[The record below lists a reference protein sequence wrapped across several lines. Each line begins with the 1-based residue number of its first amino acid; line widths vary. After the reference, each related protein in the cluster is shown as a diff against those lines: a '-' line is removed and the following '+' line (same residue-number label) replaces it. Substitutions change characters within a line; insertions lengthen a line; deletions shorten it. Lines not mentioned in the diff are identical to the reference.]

1 MVIPKKRYWFVFN
14 EYDCQLE
21 AYACENDYNGSKP
34 PLNVID
40 IYGSATLF
48 DVNEE
53 NQFYV
58 L

>member
-1 MVIPKKRYWFVFN
+1 MVPKKRYWFVYN

-21 AYACENDYNGSKP
+21 SYACEKDCNDLKHQ
-34 PLNVID
+34 LNVID
-40 IYGSATLF
+40 IRRSSTLI

-53 NQFYV
+53 NQFII

>member
-1 MVIPKKRYWFVFN
+1 MPKKRYWFVFN

-21 AYACENDYNGSKP
+21 SYALEKDYIDNKP
-34 PLNVID
+34 PINIID
-40 IYGSATLF
+40 IHRSATLL
-48 DVNEE
+48 DINED